1 VGSVAVGFTRSTHG
15 ARLLK
20 RDPGRLPDEHDRETS
35 QDQAIA
41 RRIVDEPSHR
51 GVAAAL
57 ELISDLA
64 ERKTVGFDSISIDRR
79 VEYRDGIRL
88 GQFASPD
95 EGFAEIAR
103 KTLIRKALAATAG
116 AEHYP

>member
-1 VGSVAVGFTRSTHG
+1 MA
-15 ARLLK
+15 ARLLNEI
-20 RDPGRLPDEHDRETS
+20 REGCRMNTTGNQPGSRRSREES
-35 QDQAIA
+35 SMS
-41 RRIVDEPSHR
+41 PSHR

-103 KTLIRKALAATAG
+103 KRSFAR
-116 AEHYP
+116 PSPPPRC